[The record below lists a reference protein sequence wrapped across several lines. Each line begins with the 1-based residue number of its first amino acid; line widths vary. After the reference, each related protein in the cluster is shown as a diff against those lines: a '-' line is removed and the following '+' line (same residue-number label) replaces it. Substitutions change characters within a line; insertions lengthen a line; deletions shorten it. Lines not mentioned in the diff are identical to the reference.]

1 MKYYKV
7 LAVLLF
13 FSVAVVSC
21 KKDETPAYE
30 YLVNS
35 ELTGTYPES
44 YIEAM
49 LGIAVQAYPEL
60 AEVEPFINDG
70 VNVYK
75 IVYKTHL
82 YNEAIEASGLV
93 SVPATPGEYPVLSFQ
108 NGTNTVNANC
118 PSENPQDYFYQLA
131 EYIAGMGFV
140 VIIPDYPGFGSSS
153 DIPHPYLIDDPTV
166 QSITD
171 MFRAVNEGGE
181 ALFPGIIPKNEYYLM
196 GYSQGGW
203 ATMSLHRNLEIEHST
218 EFNLAGSVCGAGPYD
233 MYDLFL
239 GISVLSTYP
248 MPSYIGY
255 IVNAYSVYKQF
266 NNRIDEILNSTYA
279 SDLSSL
285 YNGTLTTGEIND
297 RLSTSIPG
305 LFRPEFISGFAGSP
319 VYSSVR
325 QGLIRNSVSPYNT
338 QKPVLLVHGGS
349 DTHVN
354 AMSTHKF
361 YDAMINAG
369 TSSSMI
375 TKLIVPD
382 LDHGDALVPCVTEGL
397 KFIVDLRD
405 NKLD

>member
-1 MKYYKV
+1 MKYYKA
-7 LAVLLF
+7 LAVLIF
-13 FSVAVVSC
+13 FLAAVVSC
-21 KKDETPAYE
+21 RKDDAPAYE
-30 YLVNS
+30 YFVSS
-35 ELTGTYPES
+35 ELSGTYPES

-60 AEVEPFINDG
+60 AEVKPFIMDG

-82 YNEAIEASGLV
+82 YDEVKEASGLV

-131 EYIAGMGFV
+131 EFIAGMGFI
-140 VIIPDYPGFGSSS
+140 VIIPDYPGFGSSA
-153 DIPHPYLIDDPTV
+153 DVPHPYLIADPTV

-171 MFRAVNEGGE
+171 MFRAVNEGGDSE
-181 ALFPGIIPKNEYYLM
+181 FPGVVPKNEYYLM

-203 ATMSLHRNLEIEHST
+203 ATMSLHRNLETEQST
-218 EFNLAGSVCGAGPYD
+218 EFILAGSVCGAGPYD

-255 IVNAYSVYKQF
+255 IVNAYSIYNQF
-266 NNRIDEILNSTYA
+266 SNRVDEILNEPFA

-285 YNGTLTTGEIND
+285 YDGTLTTGEINE
-297 RLSTSIPG
+297 RLTTSIPG
-305 LFRPEFISGFAGSP
+305 LFRPGFISGFAGSP

-325 QGLIRNSVSPYNT
+325 QGLIRNSISPWNT

-354 AMSTHKF
+354 VISTQKF
-361 YDAMINAG
+361 YDAMIDAG
-369 TSSSMI
+369 TSSSII

-405 NKLD
+405 NRLD